1 MDGGILKRLSS
12 SSDGTIESSPTPK
25 APVGI
30 DGRAKLEHQRPAR
43 ELHQRN
49 VEKTA
54 ELKIAVE
61 RQKRLHKN
69 EELKRIRE
77 SGRLIAMLAR
87 RTAIADLEKKN
98 KEEAVKKHFLEDE
111 EKLRVEIDKK
121 ARQEKERRSSLEN
134 IRLSQIEIGKMKI
147 EEITK
152 KIKQDRERIM
162 KIELERI
169 LSDKQVAAS
178 RANETKRK
186 ESKKWIP

>member
-12 SSDGTIESSPTPK
+12 SSDGATESSPTPK
-25 APVGI
+25 ALVGI
-30 DGRAKLEHQRPAR
+30 DGGAKLEHQRSAR
-43 ELHQRN
+43 ELQQRN
-49 VEKTA
+49 AEKSA

-69 EELKRIRE
+69 EESKRIRE

-87 RTAIADLEKKN
+87 RTAIADNEKKT

-111 EKLRVEIDKK
+111 EKLRAEIDKK

-178 RANETKRK
+178 RASETKRK